1 MPRIKTVIRHQ
12 IIRDDMLAA
21 ASFAERVVIMTSKY
35 VPPTILFVY
44 TLNRIL
50 EPIPVLR
57 NNVRTNPWDET
68 KARLLAIQTPFITL
82 LAIMY
87 QGPLGGIAVSVASV
101 LATLVAPFR
110 FTTMKDA
117 AGVDVEYRLDMLD
130 AAFAAGMLPLI
141 VSTLTAEPKEKAGIL

>member
-1 MPRIKTVIRHQ
+1 MKKEVKHR

-44 TLNRIL
+44 TLNRVL
-50 EPIPVLR
+50 EPIPGA
-57 NNVRTNPWDET
+57 TNPWEET
-68 KARLLAIQTPFITL
+68 KKRLLAIQTPFITL

-87 QGPLGGIAVSVASV
+87 QGPLGGIAASVASV
-101 LATLVAPFR
+101 LVTLVAPFR
-110 FTTMKDA
+110 F
-117 AGVDVEYRLDMLD
+117 AGTKETEWRLDMLD